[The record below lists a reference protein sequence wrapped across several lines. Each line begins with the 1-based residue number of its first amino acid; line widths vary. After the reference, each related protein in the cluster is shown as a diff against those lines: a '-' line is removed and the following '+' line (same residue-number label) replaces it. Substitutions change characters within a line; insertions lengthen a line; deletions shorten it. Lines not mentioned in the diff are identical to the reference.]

1 MGMQC
6 IRGFQHVS
14 ILLPDWFVSDL
25 KFKMAAPPLGLWSI
39 YILCYFFI
47 KPNHG
52 IFKIF
57 PFHQKNT
64 DKRNYFLPSENVR
77 WKCLILA
84 AILNIKIRKEI
95 LVKIFKI
102 VIVVKSRGFKH
113 FVDLHL
119 INICNNL
126 DFFFRIKQLTFLFL
140 FINTISLQRGKCSIF

>member
-6 IRGFQHVS
+6 IWGFQHVS

-25 KFKMAAPPLGLWSI
+25 KIQDGRPASRLMVDLYTVL
-39 YILCYFFI
+39 LFI

-64 DKRNYFLPSENVR
+64 DERNYFLPSENVR

-119 INICNNL
+119 INICNNPE
-126 DFFFRIKQLTFLFL
+126 FFFRIKQLTFLFY
-140 FINTISLQRGKCSIF
+140 